1 MKRET
6 KEWITGIIIGIVI
19 SLLLAVKAIAAP
31 VSEEDAELLAK
42 TVEAEAG
49 NQSIEGKRLVC
60 AVILNRVEH
69 EAFPDSVEKVL
80 SQPGQFTTYR
90 YLNNTTA
97 TWQDTLAVQME
108 MESRS
113 NTEVLFF
120 NCGGYIP
127 NTNKLYKI
135 EDHYFSTL

>member
-1 MKRET
+1 MKKET

-60 AVILNRVEH
+60 AVILNRVDH

-80 SQPGQFTTYR
+80 SQPNQFTTFKKLGY
-90 YLNNTTA
+90 TDI
-97 TWQDTLAVQME
+97 TWQDQLAVQME
-108 MESRS
+108 LERRS

-127 NTNKLYKI
+127 NTTKLYKI